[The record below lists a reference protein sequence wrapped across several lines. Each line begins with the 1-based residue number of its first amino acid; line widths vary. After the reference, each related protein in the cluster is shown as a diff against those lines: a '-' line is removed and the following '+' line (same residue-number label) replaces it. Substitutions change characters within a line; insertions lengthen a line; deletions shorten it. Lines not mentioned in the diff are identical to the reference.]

1 MSPLRR
7 RWLRP
12 LPQRSNSGALTLP
25 AFEGQLIQQ
34 SFNSTIPALVTYDAF
49 FGGIPNST
57 GLDFLTNY
65 ANTLTA
71 DGFSLQNIYVNLGAS
86 FAEGN
91 NVFTAQY
98 GAMTNAT
105 FLTTVYTSI
114 FGVAPTDAQSQYLLG
129 QFSFYQTYFG
139 GSAIAAKG
147 AIYGILLSISDA
159 EPNGKYVPAATQFL
173 EAAAAGDAPYG
184 PSNELIAIYGTG
196 NEVFD
201 VSTTSTTATEGN
213 TVNFNV
219 TTTNVPAGT
228 TYNYT
233 ISGVTAAQVA
243 NGQLSGT
250 VTISSNGDA
259 IIPVTLTSTP
269 NSGLTGEKL
278 TVTLSIPPDASQTSM
293 PSASVPLTETVQDF
307 NLTTGQD
314 TINVPTNGSSY
325 IINGTVGFGGTLTN
339 GDFVNGTPT
348 TTLDLVVGNSGPAGV
363 ADLNNIGVIDIVAAA
378 STTIQAVN
386 WTGIGTVVI
395 DALSSPG
402 TTVTLDNAQVE
413 TTYALD
419 ASNTASLTVSFRDFG
434 VGSFQLNS
442 SGSSAGGA
450 ATLNA
455 SAGNMLTGADVAT
468 TGTNFDVLD
477 FGTKDTS
484 IVISGNGTNDFTFGA
499 LAAGVSVDFH
509 TDSSNQT
516 YTFAYGA
523 LDDNNTITGGSGHN
537 TITSDGTTG
546 TDALHMSG
554 VQTFI
559 TTMEGGATFDGSHV
573 TGLVTLIANQPNTVG
588 TDTFTNMPFSFTTLD
603 VNGPV
608 DLVSVGYGTVA
619 PDLTVTYGPG
629 NGSPDG
635 GAAADLTD
643 FKGLTVSNVT
653 DVTVNFGGGAS
664 FTNMTGAVAGTVT
677 VDNVNTTSLTLDSTG
692 SNGAYVN
699 LTGLDALQNLTVEAT
714 GNSSSMVVENLYP
727 VILHGNANT
736 VTIAASGA
744 SSYAAINTELTVDNL
759 TTLTVTASGGH
770 STADIASGFYA
781 SGAVSTIN
789 ISATGA
795 HDSAYIDYGAHIAG
809 NVGSVAVLASG
820 NSSFAGI
827 YSDEGAGPH
836 VNVADAA
843 LYVGGSL
850 DPLTITAS
858 GASSSAVIGGGSAY
872 NNRTNFGGDGVYVAD
887 NLSTATIT
895 ASGDGASAGIY
906 GGNATYASVSNHA
919 GAGLYVGHNLST
931 LTITASGDHSDAYIA
946 GGYAADGHTN
956 YGGTG
961 VYVGNSLGTLT
972 ITASGEHSLADI
984 NGEYESGNA
993 GYAKTN
999 YGGDGVFVKQNLTA
1013 LTVTASGE
1021 HSTADI
1027 YAGSAYHGENNAG
1040 GTGVA
1045 VGGVVS
1051 SLTVTATAGGA
1062 SAYIGGGDAS
1072 GGEHNFGGDGVFVDD
1087 GLSQLTITAS
1097 GVYSSAG
1104 IYGGSAYSGHSNHG
1118 GTGVAVNNDVGTI
1131 ALLASA
1137 SHSTAYIEG
1146 GDAYYGVSNYGGNGV
1161 YVDGSLTTLTLT
1173 ATGSS
1178 SSAYIYGG
1186 DVNVTDTGNGVYV
1199 ADNLD
1204 TLTLTASGHSSN
1216 AHIDYGGY
1224 TTNGASGLGVYVGG
1238 NLGTLTL
1245 TASGSSSY
1253 AYIDG
1258 GVNVEGSVGSV
1269 IVQALGSHA
1278 TAGEDDSG
1286 NYTYIDAHGGVGSA
1300 TITANGTDAYANVT
1314 IDTYTKGL
1322 GSVAISAAGSG
1333 AAATLSYTNSAAAGH
1348 AGLGTVAVSAGS
1360 GATVNLYT
1368 YLEDSQSGVITGSGS
1383 GTFDLYLGADGTGSH
1398 SITSVDTSAMS
1409 GAFNMIVE
1417 PAGCRVRGHDDHHR
1431 QWPELYPG
1439 RYRCEHHQ
1447 RGVRR
1452 Q

>member
-1 MSPLRR
+1 
-7 RWLRP
+7 
-12 LPQRSNSGALTLP
+12 
-25 AFEGQLIQQ
+25 
-34 SFNSTIPALVTYDAF
+34 
-49 FGGIPNST
+49 
-57 GLDFLTNY
+57 
-65 ANTLTA
+65 
-71 DGFSLQNIYVNLGAS
+71 
-86 FAEGN
+86 
-91 NVFTAQY
+91 
-98 GAMTNAT
+98 MTNAT

-419 ASNTASLTVSFRDFG
+419 ASNTASLTVSFRDSG

-468 TGTNFDVLD
+468 TGSNFDVLD

-759 TTLTVTASGGH
+759 TTLTVTASGPNSDAG
-770 STADIASGFYA
+770 INSGFYA
-781 SGAVSTIN
+781 SGAVGTMTIQ
-789 ISATGA
+789 ATGGNSDAWISYAA
-795 HDSAYIDYGAHIAG
+795 HVAG
-809 NVGSVAVLASG
+809 NLGSVTVLASG
-820 NSSFAGI
+820 NSSTASI
-827 YSDEGAGPH
+827 TSDEGAGPH
-836 VNVADAA
+836 ANVADAA

-858 GASSSAVIGGGSAY
+858 GASSSA
-872 NNRTNFGGDGVYVAD
+872 
-887 NLSTATIT
+887 
-895 ASGDGASAGIY
+895 
-906 GGNATYASVSNHA
+906 
-919 GAGLYVGHNLST
+919 
-931 LTITASGDHSDAYIA
+931 
-946 GGYAADGHTN
+946 
-956 YGGTG
+956 
-961 VYVGNSLGTLT
+961 
-972 ITASGEHSLADI
+972 
-984 NGEYESGNA
+984 
-993 GYAKTN
+993 
-999 YGGDGVFVKQNLTA
+999 
-1013 LTVTASGE
+1013 
-1021 HSTADI
+1021 
-1027 YAGSAYHGENNAG
+1027 
-1040 GTGVA
+1040 
-1045 VGGVVS
+1045 
-1051 SLTVTATAGGA
+1051 
-1062 SAYIGGGDAS
+1062 
-1072 GGEHNFGGDGVFVDD
+1072 
-1087 GLSQLTITAS
+1087 
-1097 GVYSSAG
+1097 
-1104 IYGGSAYSGHSNHG
+1104 
-1118 GTGVAVNNDVGTI
+1118 
-1131 ALLASA
+1131 
-1137 SHSTAYIEG
+1137 
-1146 GDAYYGVSNYGGNGV
+1146 
-1161 YVDGSLTTLTLT
+1161 
-1173 ATGSS
+1173 
-1178 SSAYIYGG
+1178 
-1186 DVNVTDTGNGVYV
+1186 
-1199 ADNLD
+1199 
-1204 TLTLTASGHSSN
+1204 
-1216 AHIDYGGY
+1216 
-1224 TTNGASGLGVYVGG
+1224 
-1238 NLGTLTL
+1238 
-1245 TASGSSSY
+1245 
-1253 AYIDG
+1253 
-1258 GVNVEGSVGSV
+1258 
-1269 IVQALGSHA
+1269 
-1278 TAGEDDSG
+1278 
-1286 NYTYIDAHGGVGSA
+1286 
-1300 TITANGTDAYANVT
+1300 
-1314 IDTYTKGL
+1314 
-1322 GSVAISAAGSG
+1322 
-1333 AAATLSYTNSAAAGH
+1333 
-1348 AGLGTVAVSAGS
+1348 
-1360 GATVNLYT
+1360 
-1368 YLEDSQSGVITGSGS
+1368 
-1383 GTFDLYLGADGTGSH
+1383 
-1398 SITSVDTSAMS
+1398 
-1409 GAFNMIVE
+1409 
-1417 PAGCRVRGHDDHHR
+1417 
-1431 QWPELYPG
+1431 
-1439 RYRCEHHQ
+1439 
-1447 RGVRR
+1447 
-1452 Q
+1452 